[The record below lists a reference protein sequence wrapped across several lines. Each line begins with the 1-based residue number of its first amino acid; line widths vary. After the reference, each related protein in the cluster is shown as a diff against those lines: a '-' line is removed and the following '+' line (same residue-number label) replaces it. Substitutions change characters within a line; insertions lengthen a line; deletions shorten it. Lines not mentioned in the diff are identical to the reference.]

1 MRKRIGS
8 AAVICC
14 FIMIMCLY
22 AAHADRAGDT
32 GNTDQT
38 SGAGMV
44 ATQDNEL
51 HEAEVTAEEAGIDT
65 QVPEENQEDSGP
77 EDDEESEYANLAI
90 ADVTNYVNVRSEA
103 NTDSEI
109 VGKIYDGAVAQ
120 ILAIAGEQN
129 DWFQV
134 VSGNV
139 EGYIKS
145 EFFIYGEDASEVI
158 DDYVTRYASVQADR
172 LNVRQ
177 EPSTDAKRIGY
188 LDNGEKVKLLENQ
201 GEWLK
206 VEYADGKDGY
216 VAAEYTTIAEEFV
229 YAKTIEEEAAELA
242 AAQALME
249 RTQQQEADAPEVLT
263 KIEFPATTYSSNA
276 ELRQAV
282 VDYGLQFLG
291 NRYIHGGSSLVTGTD
306 CSGFTCFIY
315 RDFGYDIS
323 RTPTGQLQSAG
334 RSIDYSQIQPG
345 DIICYSSNG
354 GRSCTHVGLYIGNG
368 QIVHEA
374 NSRKGVIISAAD
386 YSPIV
391 GIKSVID

>member
-1 MRKRIGS
+1 M
-8 AAVICC
+8 
-14 FIMIMCLY
+14 
-22 AAHADRAGDT
+22 
-32 GNTDQT
+32 
-38 SGAGMV
+38 
-44 ATQDNEL
+44 
-51 HEAEVTAEEAGIDT
+51 
-65 QVPEENQEDSGP
+65 
-77 EDDEESEYANLAI
+77 
-90 ADVTNYVNVRSEA
+90 
-103 NTDSEI
+103 
-109 VGKIYDGAVAQ
+109 
-120 ILAIAGEQN
+120 
-129 DWFQV
+129 
-134 VSGNV
+134 
-139 EGYIKS
+139 
-145 EFFIYGEDASEVI
+145 
-158 DDYVTRYASVQADR
+158 
-172 LNVRQ
+172 
-177 EPSTDAKRIGY
+177 
-188 LDNGEKVKLLENQ
+188 
-201 GEWLK
+201 
-206 VEYADGKDGY
+206 
-216 VAAEYTTIAEEFV
+216 

-249 RTQQQEADAPEVLT
+249 RTQQQEADAPEVLN

-291 NRYIHGGSSLVTGTD
+291 NRYIHGGSSLVNGTD

-315 RDFGYDIS
+315 RDFGYAIS

-374 NSRKGVIISAAD
+374 NSRKGVIVSAAD

>member
-38 SGAGMV
+38 GGAGIV

-216 VAAEYTTIAEEFV
+216 
-229 YAKTIEEEAAELA
+229 
-242 AAQALME
+242 
-249 RTQQQEADAPEVLT
+249 
-263 KIEFPATTYSSNA
+263 
-276 ELRQAV
+276 
-282 VDYGLQFLG
+282 GW
-291 NRYIHGGSSLVTGTD
+291 
-306 CSGFTCFIY
+306 
-315 RDFGYDIS
+315 
-323 RTPTGQLQSAG
+323 
-334 RSIDYSQIQPG
+334 
-345 DIICYSSNG
+345 
-354 GRSCTHVGLYIGNG
+354 
-368 QIVHEA
+368 
-374 NSRKGVIISAAD
+374 
-386 YSPIV
+386 
-391 GIKSVID
+391 